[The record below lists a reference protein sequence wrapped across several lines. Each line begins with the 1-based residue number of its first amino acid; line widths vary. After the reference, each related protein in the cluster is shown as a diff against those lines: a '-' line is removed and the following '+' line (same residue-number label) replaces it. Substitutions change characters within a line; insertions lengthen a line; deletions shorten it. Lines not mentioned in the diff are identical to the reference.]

1 MSAGHQRKPLPFF
14 EFVTLMAIMT
24 SLVALTID
32 AMLPALPEI
41 GRDLGVEDANQNQHV
56 ISSLFV
62 GLAFGQLVFG
72 PLSDSIGRKPAI
84 YLGFTICAL
93 GCVLSMMAGTFSIML
108 AGRALQG
115 FGAACARTVCTAL
128 IRDMYEG
135 RAMAR
140 VLSFTMAIFILV
152 PTIAPAIGQG
162 IIMIADW
169 RAIFAVFLFLV
180 SFSGLWFALRQPET
194 LTPEKRSPFAVT
206 TIAASLCLVFAN
218 RTALGYTIAAGF
230 IFGILIAYLNLAQQV
245 LQVQYGLGNLFP
257 LYFGILA
264 LSIGLA
270 SVINAKLVMRHGM
283 HKLSN
288 LALITLIVLSSGYLV
303 VTVTA
308 DGMPAFWGFMA
319 FMLMAFFC
327 LGALFGNLTS
337 IAMEPMGH
345 IAGIASAFV
354 NCGATIVS
362 VPFGVL
368 AGQLYE
374 GTITPLI
381 ASFLALSVAALLTT
395 RWVGRK
401 PGETAA
407 TP

>member
-1 MSAGHQRKPLPFF
+1 MSDGHQRKPLPFG

-41 GRDLGVEDANQNQHV
+41 GHDLGVVNANDNQHV
-56 ISSLFV
+56 ISALFV

-84 YLGFTICAL
+84 YIGFTICAA
-93 GCVLSMMAGTFSIML
+93 GCVLSMVSTSFAVML

-162 IIMIADW
+162 ILLIADW
-169 RAIFAVFLFLV
+169 RAIFGVFLFLV
-180 SFSGLWFALRQPET
+180 GSSGIWFALRQPET
-194 LTPEKRSPFAVT
+194 LTPERRSPFAFS
-206 TIAASLCLVFAN
+206 TIIGSLYLVLSN
-218 RTALGYTIAAGF
+218 RTSLGYTIAAGF

-245 LQVQYGLGNLFP
+245 LQVQYGLGKLFP

-270 SVINAKLVMRHGM
+270 SVVNAKLVMQHGM
-283 HKLSN
+283 HRLSN
-288 LALITLIVLSSGYLV
+288 LALITLIIVSVGYLI
-303 VTVTA
+303 VTVMS
-308 DGMPAFWGFMA
+308 DGHPVFWSFMV

-327 LGALFGNLTS
+327 MGALFGNLTS

-362 VPFGVL
+362 VPLGATV
-368 AGQLYE
+368 GQLYE
-374 GTITPLI
+374 GNVTPLI
-381 ASFLALSVAALLTT
+381 TSFVVLSVAALITT
-395 RWVGRK
+395 RWVSK
-401 PGETAA
+401 SAA
-407 TP
+407 

>member
-1 MSAGHQRKPLPFF
+1 MSDRHQGQALPFA

-32 AMLPALPEI
+32 AMLPALPDI
-41 GRDLGVEDANQNQHV
+41 GRDLGVTNANDSQYV
-56 ISSLFV
+56 ISVLFA
-62 GLAFGQLVFG
+62 GLAVGQLVFG

-84 YLGFTICAL
+84 YLGFTLCAM
-93 GCVLSMMAGTFSIML
+93 GCVLSMVATSFAVML

-128 IRDMYEG
+128 IRDMYVG

-140 VLSFTMAIFILV
+140 VLSYTSAIFILV
-152 PTIAPAIGQG
+152 PTVAPAIGQG

-169 RAIFAVFLFLV
+169 RAIFGVFLFLV
-180 SFSGLWFALRQPET
+180 SFSGLWFSLRQPET
-194 LTPEKRSPFAVT
+194 LTPERRSPFAVKT
-206 TIAASLCLVFAN
+206 VVASLLMVFAN
-218 RTALGYTIAAGF
+218 RTALGYTVAAGF
-230 IFGILIAYLNLAQQV
+230 VFGILIAYLNLAQQI
-245 LQVQYGLGNLFP
+245 LQVQYGLGKLFP

-270 SVINAKLVMRHGM
+270 SVINAKLVMRFGM
-283 HKLSN
+283 HMLSN
-288 LALITLIVLSSGYLV
+288 LALITLIALSCVYVV
-303 VTVTA
+303 VTLAA
-308 DGMPAFWGFMA
+308 DGNPVFWSFMA

-345 IAGIASAFV
+345 VAGIASAFV

-362 VPFGVL
+362 VPFGVVV
-368 AGQLYE
+368 GQLYE
-374 GTITPLI
+374 GSITPLI
-381 ASFLALSVAALLTT
+381 VSFVALSSAALLTT
-395 RWVGRK
+395 RWVRKK
-401 PGETAA
+401 PG
-407 TP
+407 